1 MSWMQPACEE
11 AARLM
16 SQERDEPLGR
26 WQRLRL
32 RWHLAR
38 CGDCREVERQLARIG
53 SATAQWLA
61 GDEAPASAGGAAQP
75 PGTNV

>member
-16 SQERDEPLGR
+16 SQQRDEPLGR

-38 CGDCREVERQLARIG
+38 CGDCQEVERQLARLG
-53 SATAQWLA
+53 ALGREGFGDGDRRAQR
-61 GDEAPASAGGAAQP
+61 
-75 PGTNV
+75 

>member
-16 SQERDEPLGR
+16 SQQRDEPLGR

-38 CGDCREVERQLARIG
+38 CGDCREVERQLAQLG
-53 SATAQWLA
+53 ALA
-61 GDEAPASAGGAAQP
+61 GDGFLGADESAQR
-75 PGTNV
+75 

>member
-1 MSWMQPACEE
+1 MSWMQPGCEE

-16 SQERDEPLGR
+16 SQQRDEPLGR

-53 SATAQWLA
+53 ALGRDGFLETGPGAGERAQR
-61 GDEAPASAGGAAQP
+61 
-75 PGTNV
+75 

>member
-16 SQERDEPLGR
+16 SQQRDEPLGR

-38 CGDCREVERQLARIG
+38 CGDCGEVERQLAQLGALGRDG
-53 SATAQWLA
+53 LLETGPGVGEGAQR
-61 GDEAPASAGGAAQP
+61 
-75 PGTNV
+75 

>member
-16 SQERDEPLGR
+16 SQQRDEPLGR

-53 SATAQWLA
+53 SAAAQWLA
-61 GDEAPASAGGAAQP
+61 VDQASAPPDAAQP
-75 PGTNV
+75 PGTNR